1 MLAKV
6 STMRYIGRMFK
17 LPDFPTINLPTLPA
31 LDFSNFELPNF
42 NLPKFD
48 FSKIDLP
55 NIDFPAIDFSKLD
68 VAALRNVK
76 LPNVLDA
83 AYMTVGLGVVAMER
97 AQAHGEQLAAI
108 VNEGISKVSELIR
121 TAV

>member
-1 MLAKV
+1 
-6 STMRYIGRMFK
+6 MFK
-17 LPDFPTINLPTLPA
+17 LPDFPTINLPTFP
-31 LDFSNFELPNF
+31 NFELPNF

-97 AQAHGEQLAAI
+97 AQAQGEQLAAI
-108 VNEGISKVSELIR
+108 VSESFGKVRELIR